1 LTIDDKTGILA
12 SIKNLLGAILAK
24 YYRVVFEE
32 YDMKPCN
39 ETQDNIILEG
49 EVSAPESCL
58 DFGIRHE
65 VQMELISK
73 TQDKILQLQASE
85 VSFKNDCCPKCPDG
99 LLKKHGFN
107 TSWFYDV
114 FSDHRVT
121 LPRRR
126 CNKCNHVVTNTVQG
140 LLGQSLSG
148 ELIKIQ
154 SELGAQYSYRD
165 GENLINRFSS
175 KKRRINN
182 HEKIHTTS
190 EQVGEA
196 LSNLHQVEEDVFS
209 VKSADELIIH
219 VDGGHIKSTEEDHRS
234 FEAMAAV
241 VYQPSSVIPNTKNT
255 RNMITSKHCAASAM
269 ADSQEQMK
277 RRTIIAALKQ
287 GMTPKTKITAL
298 CDGADNCWNII
309 NALEPLAASID
320 RILDWFHLGMKIQNI
335 PLPEA
340 IKPKLLRIK
349 WHLWRGNSDR
359 AIQRLTSLI
368 TSCSGVAS
376 ERLAKLKTY
385 IENNASKII
394 NYRERQKQGLPFTS
408 NLAESTVESLIN
420 QRCKGQQHMRWSR
433 EGLDPILQLRAA
445 IASND
450 WVLNWETVVASI

>member
-1 LTIDDKTGILA
+1 LGDKTVILV
-12 SIKNLLGAILAK
+12 SIKNRLGAIVAK

-32 YDMKPCN
+32 YDIKPCS
-39 ETQDNIILEG
+39 ETQANIILEG

-85 VSFKNDCCPKCPDG
+85 LPFKDDCCPKCPDG

-107 TSWFYDV
+107 TSWFYDI

-148 ELIKIQ
+148 ELIKVQ

-165 GENLINRFSS
+165 SENLINRFSS

-182 HEKIHTTS
+182 HEKIHSTS
-190 EQVGEA
+190 EQIGVS
-196 LSNLHQVEEDVFS
+196 LSNLNQVEDEVLS
-209 VKSADELIIH
+209 AESADELIIH
-219 VDGGHIKSTEEDHRS
+219 VDGGHIKSMEEGHRS

-241 VYQPSSVIPNTKNT
+241 VYQPSSVIPNIKNT
-255 RNMITSKHCAASAM
+255 RNIIASKHCAASAM

-309 NALEPLAASID
+309 DALEPMASCIE

-335 PLPEA
+335 SLPES
-340 IKPKLLRIK
+340 IKPKLIRIK

-359 AIQRLTSLI
+359 ALRRLAELI
-368 TSCSGVAS
+368 NCSTGVSA
-376 ERLAKLKTY
+376 ERLEKLKTY
-385 IENNASKII
+385 IENNATKII
-394 NYRERQKQGLPFTS
+394 DYRTRKKQGLPFTS

-433 EGLDPILQLRAA
+433 EGLDPILQIRAA

-450 WVLNWETVVASI
+450 WDKNWRTVVASI